1 MEWLDQDSAAEIM
14 QRQIDLTIDSEWAEN
29 KWKIQAD
36 LAEVHGVCHPIV
48 PSDSSLTNLHISL
61 KEMVLNLSMRLPYDI
76 AKKVGRDH
84 GHRYDKVLD
93 VFFKV
98 LESGEITSKKPG
110 QSAVVQS
117 LAWVYDH
124 IDLLKAQGVGA
135 LVIDELREVDKS
147 DVLEII
153 RLIEQ
158 IDISCL
164 SVCIVQQAPLKLLN
178 LNTLGD
184 LIAKEGRISFVVRGL
199 LYEATEISLRVGT
212 AVPPS
217 QSQAIAAWVPKRRGS
232 VNRRALAG

>member
-1 MEWLDQDSAAEIM
+1 MNSFSLPDYSASLSLANQPFSAMGVDPNDLIGSTAFAEEWIFSFQNEIATPSKMEWLDQDSAAEIM

-110 QSAVVQS
+110 QSAVVQ
-117 LAWVYDH
+117 
-124 IDLLKAQGVGA
+124 
-135 LVIDELREVDKS
+135 
-147 DVLEII
+147 
-153 RLIEQ
+153 
-158 IDISCL
+158 
-164 SVCIVQQAPLKLLN
+164 
-178 LNTLGD
+178 
-184 LIAKEGRISFVVRGL
+184 
-199 LYEATEISLRVGT
+199 
-212 AVPPS
+212 
-217 QSQAIAAWVPKRRGS
+217 
-232 VNRRALAG
+232 